1 MPQSME
7 EHEKAHGFKLPDAEL
22 LSQCISKSAICSSC
36 KNPKSQL
43 QLFQENS
50 NRDGLAELLYLK
62 CSSCDRITPLQT
74 SKRLGG
80 KGGGAHEVNR
90 RSVLSSHQWGCAG
103 LAKFCAGMDLPPPVT
118 KKAYNQ
124 HMKKIQKSSINN
136 AEQLMCDAAERLTNL
151 VSSEEEDCVV
161 EINGQKATKV
171 AVSMDGTW
179 QKRGLSSKI
188 GVVFAVSVRKGE
200 VLDYEVKSL
209 ICKECSLHKQSPD
222 YLAWKESHRRHC
234 EVNHQGSS
242 EEMESLGAI
251 DIFSRSIEKRKVMYS
266 TFVNDGDSSC
276 FGKVKAKM
284 EELYGESYP
293 VVKEE

>member
-1 MPQSME
+1 
-7 EHEKAHGFKLPDAEL
+7 
-22 LSQCISKSAICSSC
+22 
-36 KNPKSQL
+36 
-43 QLFQENS
+43 
-50 NRDGLAELLYLK
+50 
-62 CSSCDRITPLQT
+62 
-74 SKRLGG
+74 
-80 KGGGAHEVNR
+80 
-90 RSVLSSHQWGCAG
+90 
-103 LAKFCAGMDLPPPVT
+103 
-118 KKAYNQ
+118 
-124 HMKKIQKSSINN
+124 MKKIQKSSINN

-161 EINGQKATKV
+161 EINGQKATKG

-179 QKRGLSSKI
+179 QKRGHSSKI
-188 GVVFAVSVRKGE
+188 GVVFAVSVRTGE

-209 ICKECSLHKQSPD
+209 ICKECSLHEHCDKQSPD

>member
-1 MPQSME
+1 
-7 EHEKAHGFKLPDAEL
+7 
-22 LSQCISKSAICSSC
+22 
-36 KNPKSQL
+36 
-43 QLFQENS
+43 
-50 NRDGLAELLYLK
+50 
-62 CSSCDRITPLQT
+62 
-74 SKRLGG
+74 
-80 KGGGAHEVNR
+80 
-90 RSVLSSHQWGCAG
+90 
-103 LAKFCAGMDLPPPVT
+103 
-118 KKAYNQ
+118 
-124 HMKKIQKSSINN
+124 MKKIQKSSINN

-266 TFVNDGDSSC
+266 AFVNDGASSC